1 MSPPRFIYFGNWVF
15 LFVLGFLKVGQLS
28 VYNYRN
34 LHVCISTLLL

>member
-15 LFVLGFLKVGQLS
+15 LFVLGFLEVGQLS

-34 LHVCISTLLL
+34 I